1 MNQAFIKMQCPLLLC
16 SEYLRCPIFLVC
28 WWHQCGR
35 PIIMVGRCHQYR
47 YSVIN
52 LHKSSPT
59 LGHQQHYNRCRTWN
73 GRLWKKIEIQ
83 FAFWFVWNKDENIR
97 SSKSSFCDNSLLISA
112 QQPEMDHRKRRE
124 FRRSEWSLR
133 VNLNLLKNFFK
144 KFS

>member
-1 MNQAFIKMQCPLLLC
+1 MNQAFIKMQCPTFTM
-16 SEYLRCPIFLVC
+16 LRIFEMPHFLVC
-28 WWHQCGR
+28 WWHRCRR

-97 SSKSSFCDNSLLISA
+97 SSKSSFCNN
-112 QQPEMDHRKRRE
+112 
-124 FRRSEWSLR
+124 
-133 VNLNLLKNFFK
+133 NLWPPKNLKWMTEIGENFAGQ
-144 KFS
+144 SGVLE